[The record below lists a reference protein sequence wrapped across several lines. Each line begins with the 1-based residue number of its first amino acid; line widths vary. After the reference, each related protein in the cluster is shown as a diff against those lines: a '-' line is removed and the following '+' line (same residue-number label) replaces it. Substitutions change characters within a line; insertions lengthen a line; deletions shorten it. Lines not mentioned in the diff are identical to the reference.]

1 MFKEYTGCIKYLYSL
16 ERAGIKYD
24 LKNIRAI
31 LKFLGNPDK
40 RLKAVHIA
48 GTNGKGSVASIINSV
63 LLEYGFKCGLYTS
76 PHIKDFRERILLNGI
91 MIDKKFLIEFTNK
104 LNPLIKKISPSFF
117 EVTTAMAFEY
127 FAINKVDYAII
138 EAGLGG
144 RLDSTNV
151 LKPLISIITGV
162 SIDHREYLGNT
173 IEDISR
179 EKAGIIKNNIPVV
192 TGTLNPKSK
201 EIIRSIACKNHSE
214 FYYSPDLN
222 NVKITER
229 MKTGFNFKLE
239 GDEFYFPVIGDYQK
253 INIST
258 AITSLKVLLK
268 RENLIFDKIILSN
281 GLNNLIKNSNFYG
294 RFQILKESP
303 KVVIDVS
310 HNAEGIKNIKNNLK
324 YLSYR
329 KLFIIFGMMKDKEYK
344 KCLREIENLGGSVIV
359 TKPKYKRALE
369 PEEMYEIFEN
379 KENCNVI
386 KDISEAYKFAI
397 NKAGKNDIVLITGS
411 FFLVGEIIN
420 VINMRISARSSSQN

>member
-1 MFKEYTGCIKYLYSL
+1 MFKDYNKCIKYLFSL

-31 LKFLGNPDK
+31 LKFLGNPEK
-40 RLKAVHIA
+40 KLKAVHIA

-76 PHIKDFRERILLNGI
+76 PHIKNFRERILLNGK
-91 MIDKKFLIEFTNK
+91 MIDKKFVLEFTNK
-104 LNPLIKKISPSFF
+104 LNPLIKKINPSFF

-127 FAINKVDYAII
+127 FAVNKIDYAII

-151 LKPLISIITGV
+151 LKPLISIITGI

-173 IEDISR
+173 IEDIAR

-192 TGTLNPKSK
+192 TGKLSPISK
-201 EIIRSIACKNHSE
+201 EIIRNIACKKNSE
-214 FYYSPDLN
+214 FFYSPDLIKT
-222 NVKITER
+222 KITER
-229 MKTGFNFKLE
+229 LQSGFNFKFKNN
-239 GDEFYFPVIGDYQK
+239 EFYFPVIGDYQK

-268 RENLIFDKIILSN
+268 RENRLFDKIILSN
-281 GLNNLIKNSNFYG
+281 GFNNLIKNSNFYG
-294 RFQILKESP
+294 RFHIIKDSP
-303 KVVIDVS
+303 KIIIDIS

-324 YLSYR
+324 YLKYR
-329 KLFIIFGMMKDKEYK
+329 KLYIIFGIMKDKEYR
-344 KCLREIENLGGSVIV
+344 KCLRELENSGGFVIL

-369 PEEMYEIFEN
+369 PEEMYRVFTN
-379 KENCNVI
+379 KTNCVVI
-386 KDISEAYKFAI
+386 KDVSKAYKYAI
-397 NKAGKNDIVLITGS
+397 DKAGKNDVVLITGS
-411 FFLVGEIIN
+411 FYLVGEVLK
-420 VINMRISARSSSQN
+420 VIGY